1 MASEGKETEKN
12 YFTYLKNKIVEEKTL
27 SNDKIDLPLFQIEGV
42 GMIGERLIDEAEKY
56 FRRTPRQYKY
66 KWLVFDKDDLSSND
80 FHRLIE
86 MAESRGFRVAWS
98 NECFELWLVL
108 HFEFLNTGVTRDQYI
123 TKLDKHLQDR
133 GLATGYK
140 KSDHAVFDFTFE
152 LTEVTLK
159 NAENLNKQQGTEGN
173 HTPSS

>member
-1 MASEGKETEKN
+1 M
-12 YFTYLKNKIVEEKTL
+12 

-108 HFEFLNTGVTRDQYI
+108 HFEFLNSGITRDQYI